1 MTVATDTYISRML
14 ATVSWD
20 SHEVKSEARYPSLAL
35 TPALLDSVAFV
46 LLSSEPYS
54 FRERHCVEIL
64 DMLPPGARTRVALI
78 DGAMTSWYGSRAI
91 QGLAYLRQ
99 FRQQLEGLARGR

>member
-1 MTVATDTYISRML
+1 LLEDIS
-14 ATVSWD
+14 
-20 SHEVKSEARYPSLAL
+20 
-35 TPALLDSVAFV
+35 FV

-64 DMLPPGARTRVALI
+64 DMLPSGSRTRVALI

-91 QGLAYLRQ
+91 HGLTYLRD
-99 FRQQLEGLARGR
+99 FRRSLG